1 MTPEERK
8 LANQQRERRIRRWLA
23 GLSWTLPAVSFGG
36 FFAIWHAIAGGA
48 SAQVNTTLAKSVA
61 HPSTGSATG
70 TIRTISKHVA
80 NDIVL
85 QFGDTGTKVKAL
97 QQQLASLGF
106 FSYVATGDYG
116 SITESAVSAFQS
128 SVGLPAT
135 GTVDRKTLQALQKAV
150 QEQRMQRLQNQQT
163 AQKQS
168 AQPTQPQSTQT
179 VQQQPAQTTQ
189 SGGVSSG
196 SNASGSNASN
206 TYVPPASSVQTPPS
220 AITSAS

>member
-106 FSYVATGDYG
+106 FSYVATAITGRSRKVLCLHSSRQWVCGDRHGG
-116 SITESAVSAFQS
+116 SQDLASPAESRPRTTHAKAAKPTNRAKAIRTTYTATVHADRAATTCADHAKRRSQQRFQR
-128 SVGLPAT
+128 V
-135 GTVDRKTLQALQKAV
+135 RFQRV
-150 QEQRMQRLQNQQT
+150 QHLR
-163 AQKQS
+163 A
-168 AQPTQPQSTQT
+168 
-179 VQQQPAQTTQ
+179 
-189 SGGVSSG
+189 
-196 SNASGSNASN
+196 
-206 TYVPPASSVQTPPS
+206 PASSVQTPPS